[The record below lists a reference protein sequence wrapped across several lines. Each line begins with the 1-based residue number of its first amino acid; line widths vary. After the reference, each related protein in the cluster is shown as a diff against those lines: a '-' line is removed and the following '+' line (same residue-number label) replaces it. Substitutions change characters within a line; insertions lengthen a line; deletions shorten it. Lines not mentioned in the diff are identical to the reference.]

1 MREKLEIKILALVA
15 SLLLIGVITAGFMVF
30 NIEIGLIISNLILIM
45 VKTPAEIWKDRIIQY
60 RKKCQ
65 SILQLSDSIRYA
77 GIVNAY
83 GRTLTGIVRPNVK
96 PLLKSEKVKNEFF
109 IISTLMTLR
118 KDTVSAI
125 GKLDYVLLQHQKVSI
140 VIFQKDDMTYY
151 TSIDRTE
158 KKMDKIIESIKKI
171 I

>member
-1 MREKLEIKILALVA
+1 
-15 SLLLIGVITAGFMVF
+15 MV
-30 NIEIGLIISNLILIM
+30 N
-45 VKTPAEIWKDRIIQY
+45 TPSEIWKNKIVQY

-65 SILQLSDSIRYA
+65 NILSLSDSIRYA

-83 GRTLTGIVRPNVK
+83 GRTLTGIVRANVK
-96 PLLKSEKVKNEFF
+96 PLLKSEQVKNEFF

-140 VIFQKDDMTYY
+140 IIFQKDEMTYY
-151 TSIDRTE
+151 ISIDRTE
-158 KKMDKIIESIKKI
+158 KNIDKIIADIKKTI
-171 I
+171 

>member
-1 MREKLEIKILALVA
+1 
-15 SLLLIGVITAGFMVF
+15 
-30 NIEIGLIISNLILIM
+30 M
-45 VKTPAEIWKDRIIQY
+45 VKTPSEIWKNKIVQY

-65 SILQLSDSIRYA
+65 NILSLSDSIRYA

-83 GRTLTGIVRPNVK
+83 GRTLTGIVRANVK
-96 PLLKSEKVKNEFF
+96 PLLKSEQVKNEFF

-140 VIFQKDDMTYY
+140 IIFQKDEMTYY
-151 TSIDRTE
+151 ISIDKTE
-158 KKMDKIIESIKKI
+158 KNIDKIIADIKKMI
-171 I
+171 

>member
-1 MREKLEIKILALVA
+1 
-15 SLLLIGVITAGFMVF
+15 
-30 NIEIGLIISNLILIM
+30 M
-45 VKTPAEIWKDRIIQY
+45 VKTPAEIWKDKIIQY

-65 SILQLSDSIRYA
+65 NILKLSESIRYA
-77 GIVNAY
+77 GVVNAY
-83 GRTLTGIVRPNVK
+83 GRTLTGIIRPNVK
-96 PLLKSEKVKNEFF
+96 PLLKSEQVKNEFF

-118 KDTVSAI
+118 KDTISAI

-158 KKMDKIIESIKKI
+158 KNTDKIIESIKKI

>member
-1 MREKLEIKILALVA
+1 
-15 SLLLIGVITAGFMVF
+15 
-30 NIEIGLIISNLILIM
+30 M
-45 VKTPAEIWKDRIIQY
+45 VKTPAEIWKGKIIQY
-60 RKKCQ
+60 KKKCQ

-77 GIVNAY
+77 GVVNAY

-96 PLLKSEKVKNEFF
+96 PLLKSEQVKNEFF

-125 GKLDYVLLQHQKVSI
+125 GKLDYVLLQHQKISI

-158 KKMDKIIESIKKI
+158 KNMNKIIESIKKI